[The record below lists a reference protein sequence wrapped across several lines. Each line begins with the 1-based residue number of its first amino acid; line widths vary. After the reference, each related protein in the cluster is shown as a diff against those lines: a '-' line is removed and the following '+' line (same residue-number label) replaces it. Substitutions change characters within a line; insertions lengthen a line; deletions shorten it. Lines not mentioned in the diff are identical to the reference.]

1 MTASVNRRT
10 FVLGLLCAGAGSRFA
25 YAQAGDPVAITA
37 QIFNDYQRDKVPS
50 VPYTPAIRARMRT
63 SDVGREAD
71 IILQAQDTEV
81 KNYTVQPVSLG
92 PDKAVVDARFLSF
105 DRRMH
110 VRFDFRMVDG
120 KWMIANF
127 RHIAGVEH
135 KTDLRRELKMPPL
148 N

>member
-1 MTASVNRRT
+1 MPLSPTRRAL
-10 FVLGLLCAGAGSRFA
+10 VLGLLSAPFA
-25 YAQAGDPVAITA
+25 SLAAHAQAGDPVAITA

-50 VPYTPAIRARMRT
+50 IPYTPAIRARMRM
-63 SDVGREAD
+63 SSVGKEAD

-92 PDKAVVDARFLSF
+92 ADKAVVDARFLSF

-120 KWMIANF
+120 KWLVANF

-135 KTDLRRELKMPPL
+135 KTDLRRELKMQPL
-148 N
+148 D